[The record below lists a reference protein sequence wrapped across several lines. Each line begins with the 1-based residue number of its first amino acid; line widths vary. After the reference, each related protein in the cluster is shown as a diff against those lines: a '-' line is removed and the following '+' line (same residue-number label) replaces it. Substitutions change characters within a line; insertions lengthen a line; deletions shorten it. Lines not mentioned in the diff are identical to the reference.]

1 MKRGF
6 TLIELLV
13 VIAIIAIL
21 AAILFPV
28 FAKARAKARQTSCLS
43 NHKQLALAILMYVQ
57 DYDEHMMF
65 LCANYP
71 DYLSPPATWQH
82 GYGYTRWWEN
92 LEPYTKMIPAYP
104 NKADGTILFCADYPA
119 NHPVNPNSYGY
130 NGYYLGYYYNPASTI
145 FRFSGMKIG
154 EVEVPAESILLG
166 PRYCWAGD
174 SLQRA
179 LTVYWCL
186 PNVHNNGD
194 NYCFVDGHAKWMN
207 LKGYQWGI
215 WWGDWSA
222 Q

>member
-1 MKRGF
+1 MRRGF

-28 FAKARAKARQTSCLS
+28 FARARDKARQTSCLS

-71 DYLSPPATWQH
+71 DYLRPPAVWQH

-92 LEPYTKMIPAYP
+92 LEPYTKNIPVYP
-104 NKADGTILFCADYPA
+104 STKAGILGCESYPA
-119 NHPVNPNSYGY
+119 HHPVNPNSYGY
-130 NGYYLGYYYNPASTI
+130 NGYGLGYYYTPANTH
-145 FRFSGMKIG
+145 FRFAGMKIG
-154 EVEVPAESILLG
+154 EVDLPSETILLG

-174 SLQRA
+174 SLQAA
-179 LTVYWCL
+179 LCAYWCL
-186 PNVHNNGD
+186 PQIHNGGD
-194 NYCFVDGHAKWMN
+194 NYCFVDGHAKWMKIESYSQTH
-207 LKGYQWGI
+207 L
-215 WWGDWSA
+215 WGDWSA

>member
-28 FAKARAKARQTSCLS
+28 FARARDKARQTSCLN

-57 DYDEHMMF
+57 DYDERMMF

-71 DYLSPPATWQH
+71 DYINPPAPWQH

-92 LEPYTKMIPAYP
+92 LEPYTKNIPVYP
-104 NKADGTILFCADYPA
+104 STQAGILGCESYPA
-119 NHPVNPNSYGY
+119 HHRTNPNSYGY
-130 NGYYLGYYYNPASTI
+130 NGYGLGYYYNPTSPY
-145 FRFSGMKIG
+145 FRFTGMTIG
-154 EVEVPAESILLG
+154 EVERPAETIMIG

-174 SLQRA
+174 SLQAA
-179 LTVYWCL
+179 LSAYWCL
-186 PNVHNNGD
+186 PQVHQGGD
-194 NYCFVDGHAKWMN
+194 NYSFVDGHAKWMK
-207 LKGYQWGI
+207 LEAYSHTEL
-215 WWGDWSA
+215 WGDWSA